1 MKRFKILDCTLRDGG
16 YYTDWQ
22 FESGLVKRLVKAL
35 DSNGVDIIE
44 LGYKSPVKGGPYRK
58 CNDGFINSIVDFK
71 ITSKLCFMID
81 VKDYV
86 EGNKINFELLEDIIR
101 DKNISPFSVCRIA
114 AKYSEIKYLPE
125 LCKYIDKKGYEVICN
140 LMGVSLLTPTQIGE
154 FVELTYDGP
163 SIALYIADSYGS
175 LYPTDVVKIF
185 KNGGINGI
193 HTHDN
198 LGLAFANCL
207 SSLDHGAKFVDGTL
221 LGMGRG
227 VGNVRTEQLLTHR
240 QSITSELLD
249 CIDDFSKLKEK
260 YKWGHN
266 TLYMMAGKNHTHPLY
281 VQDLNQSNLSNSDLL
296 TAMEELNSESSY
308 NSSKLSKL
316 KTQRTVVVIPARY
329 KSSRF
334 PGKPLAKINGK
345 EMILHVAEKA
355 KAAVGIDNV
364 YIATENQ
371 QIAIVCKTAGYNIVF
386 TSDSCLTG
394 TDRVAEAAKEIDADI
409 FINVQGDE
417 PMIDPNDILRVIA
430 EKKNNPTSVINC
442 VSKLHND
449 EKAEDKKIP
458 KIVFDCGKNL
468 LYCSRSA
475 IPGNK
480 ADGSGIFYKQVCI
493 YAFSKSQLEKFS
505 QEEKT
510 PLENEEDIEI
520 NRFIEKGINVKLVE
534 VNNISYAVD
543 YPEDIAMLETFIDP
557 YLQTR

>member
-1 MKRFKILDCTLRDGG
+1 MTNKGFNILDCTLRDGG

-22 FESGLVKRLVKAL
+22 FEPKLVKKLVKSL
-35 DSNGVDIIE
+35 DSNGVNIIE

-58 CNDGFINSIVDFK
+58 CNDGFINSIIDFEVK
-71 ITSKLCFMID
+71 ADLAFMID

-86 EGNKINFELLEDIIR
+86 KDDKVNFDLLNDIINNS
-101 DKNISPFSVCRIA
+101 DNSPFSICRIA

-125 LCKYIDKKGYEVICN
+125 LSNYIYKKGYDIICN
-140 LMGVSLLTPTQIGE
+140 LMGVSLLNYSEIRE
-154 FVELTYDGP
+154 FIDILEGTRVGGTYV
-163 SIALYIADSYGS
+163 ADSYGA
-175 LYPTDVVKIF
+175 LYPNDVRKIF
-185 KNGGINGI
+185 EQGGIDGI

-198 LGLAFANCL
+198 LGLAFANCI
-207 SSLDHGAKFVDGTL
+207 SALDNKAHWVDGTL

-227 VGNVRTEQLLTHR
+227 VGNVRTEQLLTYR
-240 QSITSELLD
+240 QDITSDLLD

-266 TLYMMAGKNHTHPLY
+266 TLYMLAGKNHTHPLY
-281 VQDLNQSNLSNSDLL
+281 VQDLNQSNLSNLDLL
-296 TAMEELNSESSY
+296 NAMEELNEETTYFSE
-308 NSSKLSKL
+308 KLSEL
-316 KTQRTVVVIPARY
+316 KKQRTVVVIPARY

-355 KAAVGIDNV
+355 KDAVGIENV

-371 QIAIVCKTAGYNIVF
+371 KIAILCKSAGYNIVF

-430 EKKNNPTSVINC
+430 EKKNNPASVINC
-442 VSKLHND
+442 VSKLHSD

-458 KIVFDCGKNL
+458 KMVFDCEKNL

-480 ADGSGIFYKQVCI
+480 DNGSNMFYKQVCI

-520 NRFIEKGINVKLVE
+520 NRFIEKGIGVKLVE
-534 VNNISYAVD
+534 VNNVSYAVD
-543 YPEDIAMLETFIDP
+543 YPEDIAILEKYIDEK
-557 YLQTR
+557 